1 MNINTLPSGHTLVI
15 FKEDDDLT
23 EVYKLQ
29 DTLEKNSLIYVALDG
44 TDDKYL
50 HPDRFLVENY
60 ETDMESHFLYN
71 DLILEDEVEDYIYE
85 RAIMFVETGKQM
97 FIEEYQ
103 FTRAEPFYDYSK

>member
-1 MNINTLPSGHTLVI
+1 MNINTLPTGHTLVI
-15 FKEDDDLT
+15 FSADDDLQ

-29 DTLEKNSLIYVALDG
+29 DSIEKNSLIYVALDG

-60 ETDMESHFLYN
+60 DTPMESHFLYN
-71 DLILEDEVEDYIYE
+71 DLILEEEVEDYLFE
-85 RAIMFVETGKQM
+85 RAVMFVETGRQM

-103 FTRAEPFYDYSK
+103 FSTSEPFYDYSK

>member
-15 FKEDDDLT
+15 FNEDDDLT

-71 DLILEDEVEDYIYE
+71 DLILEDEREDYIYE

>member
-15 FKEDDDLT
+15 FDSDDDLT

-60 ETDMESHFLYN
+60 ETDMESHLLYN
-71 DLILEDEVEDYIYE
+71 DLILENEVEEYLIS
-85 RAIMFVETGKQM
+85 RACQFAETGKQM
-97 FIEEYQ
+97 YIEEYQ

>member
-15 FKEDDDLT
+15 FNEDDDLT
-23 EVYKLQ
+23 EVYRLQ